1 MRKYK
6 LIKGLSIFGIIVVSV
21 LICFTLFI
29 GMMLDGGAYI
39 SYDFDSM
46 QEIEATLKGN
56 GDIEVRSDG
65 GMYYFDVEDMVEEE
79 YMIYVYRTGGTLKK
93 KHNDFIGYSASYK
106 YSEDPEQIY
115 VKIQCFEQSGFNS
128 QLTDGLIYLDAI
140 EIGRNGCTVYSGK
153 NYTGNEELSLF
164 FDKETY
170 LYCIY
175 MWSDRRETQPVT
187 IDREMFLETAS
198 GLIESM
204 YR

>member
-29 GMMLDGGAYI
+29 GMMLDGRDLI
-39 SYDFDSM
+39 SYHVESM
-46 QEIEATLKGN
+46 QEIEGTLKGN
-56 GDIEVRSDG
+56 GDVEIHSDG
-65 GMYYFDVEDMVEEE
+65 GIYYFDIKDMAEED
-79 YMIYVYRTGGTLKK
+79 YCVYFWRTGGAIMKER
-93 KHNDFIGYSASYK
+93 NEFDGYSASYK
-106 YSEDPEQIY
+106 NPETPEQIY
-115 VKIQCFEQSGFNS
+115 VRISCTPHSSIPRGKYLTTVEMAGNS
-128 QLTDGLIYLDAI
+128 CAIYSD
-140 EIGRNGCTVYSGK
+140 E

-164 FDKETY
+164 FDKEGY
-170 LYCIY
+170 SYDIY
-175 MWSDRRETQPVT
+175 MWSEKRETQPVT